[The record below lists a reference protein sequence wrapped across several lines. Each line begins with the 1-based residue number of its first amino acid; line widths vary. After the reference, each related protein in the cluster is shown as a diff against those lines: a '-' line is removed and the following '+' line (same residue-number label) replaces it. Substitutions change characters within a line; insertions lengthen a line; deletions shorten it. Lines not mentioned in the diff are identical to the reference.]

1 MKVEIS
7 PRLYPHRGGSV
18 LVGNVYQGK
27 PNQRHFRLV
36 VSIVEREDQR
46 PWNNVVCLS
55 IDAFGKIVG
64 ASCQPYAYIQDH
76 QDLIGRCTDM
86 PNLKIEWLREQDRVE

>member
-7 PRLYPHRGGSV
+7 PRLYPQRGGEV
-18 LVGNVYQGK
+18 VEGNVYQGK
-27 PNQRHFRLV
+27 PNQRYFRLV
-36 VSIVEREDQR
+36 VAVVEREHNR

-76 QDLIGRCTDM
+76 QDLIGRVKEM
-86 PNLKIEWLREQDRVE
+86 PSMKIEWLRENER